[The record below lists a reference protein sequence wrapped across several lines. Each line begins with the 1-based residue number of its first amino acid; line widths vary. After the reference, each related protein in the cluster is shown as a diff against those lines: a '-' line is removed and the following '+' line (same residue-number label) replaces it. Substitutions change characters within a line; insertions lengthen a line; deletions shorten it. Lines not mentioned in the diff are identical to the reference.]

1 VKKDPHPASTGL
13 AQGKD
18 AADHNHSCG
27 LSLFIDAFIGINT
40 NVLKID
46 RIVLV
51 GSICFPKE

>member
-1 VKKDPHPASTGL
+1 MGSEKGL
-13 AQGKD
+13 GAGARSACAARG

-51 GSICFPKE
+51 GSI